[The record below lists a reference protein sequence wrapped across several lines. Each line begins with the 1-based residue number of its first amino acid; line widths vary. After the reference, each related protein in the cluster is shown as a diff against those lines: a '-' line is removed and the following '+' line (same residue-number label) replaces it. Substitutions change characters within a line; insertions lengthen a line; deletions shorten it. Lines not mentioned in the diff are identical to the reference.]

1 VEGEDREE
9 HRAERRVAA
18 AGGEDRREDEEGAAE
33 DALDRVGATPGDDPL
48 ADEGEEPVGEDTGPM
63 Y

>member
-1 VEGEDREE
+1 
-9 HRAERRVAA
+9 VAA